1 MKNTKAK
8 RGPIAEKIIPFQS
21 LIPQASA
28 QKRLVIDNDPLVFA
42 GPMTDDLIGP
52 DWRFDTVHF
61 NRSWLAAVRNVKP
74 PNHRGIEGI
83 TEREW
88 SAWQNLA
95 ESRGVDVSELVCD
108 IRTDHL
114 SHVLTAQRCL
124 RKTMS

>member
-52 DWRFDTVHF
+52 DLRLRFISNEAGLRLSETS
-61 NRSWLAAVRNVKP
+61 NPR
-74 PNHRGIEGI
+74 II
-83 TEREW
+83 RELRESRKW
-88 SAWQNLA
+88 SAW
-95 ESRGVDVSELVCD
+95 
-108 IRTDHL
+108 
-114 SHVLTAQRCL
+114 
-124 RKTMS
+124 